1 MRRKAWAVTAALG
14 TVLLVVAVASP
25 VTGAWAAPPP
35 VPLPS
40 PSPGTAQ
47 CTLDKELVGVTGLA
61 VTANGYAVAVKG
73 GVPINVK
80 IYLLDNECRRTGKTL
95 AYNAGGGPRDP
106 QDIQVA
112 GDGTYW
118 VADTGD
124 DPVNPTRTSVSVWK
138 VTADGRAT
146 LYRFSFPD
154 RPQSA
159 QALLLNGDGN
169 PVIITD
175 NPKGPAGI
183 YVPSAALDATGH
195 PVLLKH
201 AGDFTP
207 QDTGTENKLG
217 KIGTSRVTGAAN
229 SHDGKHV
236 AIRTFADAYEW
247 SVTNGDVVGALTKG
261 TPKITPLPNEPQGT
275 ALAYSRDDANF
286 LTASDLPV
294 NTPAQLLRYKVS
306 PPAAAAKPT
315 PAAPAIAGKGDTRS
329 WFGKL
334 NLQDLLRIVGAV
346 GVIGLLMV
354 VGGIVGIRRARTRG
368 RSAALAARRQPPS
381 PIDEADLI
389 NSPTAGLAPVPN
401 GPRERLGGRYDN
413 DRYDAGPR
421 YPGADQAPEPPYA
434 GGGYPDRGY
443 GYRQPD
449 EPDDPYGAPPPR
461 ANPGPPPAGPRGD
474 RGIARSHRPGNRRS
488 SRDNVDPARR
498 GYSDQHDGFG
508 DMQP

>member
-1 MRRKAWAVTAALG
+1 LASALP
-14 TVLLVVAVASP
+14 AS
-25 VTGAWAAPPP
+25 AAPSP

-40 PSPGTAQ
+40 PSPGTQQ
-47 CTLDKELVGVTGLA
+47 CTVDSALVGITGLA
-61 VTANGYAVAVKG
+61 VTSNGYAVTVKG
-73 GVPINVK
+73 GVSINVK
-80 IYLLDNECRRTGKTL
+80 IYLLDNECRRGKTL
-95 AYNAGGGPRDP
+95 AYNAGNGPRDP
-106 QDIQVA
+106 QDIQLDGH
-112 GDGTYW
+112 GDYW

-138 VTADGRAT
+138 VTAEGRAT

-159 QALLLNGDGN
+159 QALLLNGNGE

-175 NPKGPAGI
+175 NPKGSAGI
-183 YVPSAALDATGH
+183 YVPAGPLDATGH
-195 PVLLKH
+195 PVLLKK
-201 AGDFTP
+201 AGEFTP

-247 SVTNGDVVGALTKG
+247 SVNNGDVVGALTTG

-275 ALAYSRDDANF
+275 ALAYSRDGASF
-286 LTASDLPV
+286 LTVSDLP
-294 NTPAQLLRYKVS
+294 TGAPTQMLKYKVS
-306 PPAAAAKPT
+306 PPAAAAKPA

-346 GVIGLLMV
+346 GVLGLLMV
-354 VGGIVGIRRARTRG
+354 VGGIIGIRQARKRARL
-368 RSAALAARRQPPS
+368 AALAARRQGPP
-381 PIDEADLI
+381 PVDDPDLI
-389 NSPTAGLAPVPN
+389 NAPTAGLAQVST
-401 GPRERLGGRYDN
+401 GSPREHRGGRYGD

-421 YPGADQAPEPPYA
+421 YQAPDPAPEPPY
-434 GGGYPDRGY
+434 GGGY
-443 GYRQPD
+443 
-449 EPDDPYGAPPPR
+449 DPYGAPPPR
-461 ANPGPPPAGPRGD
+461 ATPPPAGPRRD
-474 RGIARSHRPGNRRS
+474 RGIARSHRPGNRRG
-488 SRDNVDPARR
+488 SRDRDNGDPPRR

-508 DMQP
+508 DILDQ